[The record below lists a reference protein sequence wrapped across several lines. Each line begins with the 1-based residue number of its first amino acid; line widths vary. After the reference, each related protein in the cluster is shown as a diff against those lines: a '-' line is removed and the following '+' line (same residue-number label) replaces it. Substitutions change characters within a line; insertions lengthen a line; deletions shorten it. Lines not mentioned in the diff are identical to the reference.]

1 MEIADIIDN
10 DIMLLL
16 MTSKENAAEIV
27 GVTPDSYNNILSLEK
42 PDVPEDEIL
51 LVRDLGGYRE
61 KYESLLS
68 TTAVVYKILLFA
80 GILICILIVN
90 LLSSMVIE
98 ENSRNISMLKVLGYR
113 SREIRRIVLLPN
125 HILVP
130 VSYLLSIP
138 FTLLLTNAMMADT
151 IENSGVLIETVV
163 RPQTL
168 ILYFLIVV
176 AAYLVSLLFAGRKLQ
191 KVSMVESLKEE
202 RE

>member
-1 MEIADIIDN
+1 M
-10 DIMLLL
+10 
-16 MTSKENAAEIV
+16 
-27 GVTPDSYNNILSLEK
+27 
-42 PDVPEDEIL
+42 
-51 LVRDLGGYRE
+51 RDLGGYRE

-113 SREIRRIVLLPN
+113 SGEIRRIVLLPN

-168 ILYFLIVV
+168 ILYFLIVM

-191 KVSMVESLKEE
+191 KVNMVESLKEE

>member
-1 MEIADIIDN
+1 M
-10 DIMLLL
+10 
-16 MTSKENAAEIV
+16 
-27 GVTPDSYNNILSLEK
+27 
-42 PDVPEDEIL
+42 
-51 LVRDLGGYRE
+51 RDLGGYRE

-113 SREIRRIVLLPN
+113 SGEIRRIVLLPN

-168 ILYFLIVV
+168 ILYFLIVM
-176 AAYLVSLLFAGRKLQ
+176 AAYLVSLLFAGRKMQ
-191 KVSMVESLKEE
+191 KVNMVESLKEE

>member
-1 MEIADIIDN
+1 M
-10 DIMLLL
+10 
-16 MTSKENAAEIV
+16 
-27 GVTPDSYNNILSLEK
+27 
-42 PDVPEDEIL
+42 
-51 LVRDLGGYRE
+51 
-61 KYESLLS
+61 
-68 TTAVVYKILLFA
+68 
-80 GILICILIVN
+80 
-90 LLSSMVIE
+90 
-98 ENSRNISMLKVLGYR
+98 
-113 SREIRRIVLLPN
+113 PN

-176 AAYLVSLLFAGRKLQ
+176 AAYLVSLLFAGWKLQ
-191 KVSMVESLKEE
+191 KVNMVESLKEE

>member
-1 MEIADIIDN
+1 M
-10 DIMLLL
+10 
-16 MTSKENAAEIV
+16 
-27 GVTPDSYNNILSLEK
+27 
-42 PDVPEDEIL
+42 PEAEIL

-191 KVSMVESLKEE
+191 KVNMVESLKEE

>member
-1 MEIADIIDN
+1 M
-10 DIMLLL
+10 
-16 MTSKENAAEIV
+16 
-27 GVTPDSYNNILSLEK
+27 
-42 PDVPEDEIL
+42 PEDEIL
-51 LVRDLGGYRE
+51 LVRDLGGYRD

-68 TTAVVYKILLFA
+68 ITAVVYKILLFA

-138 FTLLLTNAMMADT
+138 FTLLMTNAMIADT

-191 KVSMVESLKEE
+191 KVNMVESLKEE